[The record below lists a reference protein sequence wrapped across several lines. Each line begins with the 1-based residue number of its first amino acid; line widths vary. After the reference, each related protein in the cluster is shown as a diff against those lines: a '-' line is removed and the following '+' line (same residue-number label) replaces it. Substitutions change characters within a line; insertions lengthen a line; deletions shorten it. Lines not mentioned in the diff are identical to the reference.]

1 MVEGKRQMVVRE
13 INIKDTFYFYPYTL
27 YLCKTVQR
35 IVAFI
40 LAISF
45 LGQTFNQGWYYLG
58 YLVQQKEYMK
68 RCENKARPQLHC
80 NGKCQ
85 LMKKILEQEK
95 KEQGQ
100 APELKL
106 AAKVDALSS
115 KSFFP
120 VYTTPVSESRLSLFI
135 QYTIGYPVDR
145 ACSLFHPPDFLA

>member
-1 MVEGKRQMVVRE
+1 M
-13 INIKDTFYFYPYTL
+13 
-27 YLCKTVQR
+27 QR

-100 APELKL
+100 APELKI
-106 AAKVDALSS
+106 AAKTDALSS

-120 VYTTPVSESRLSLFI
+120 SYINVVKTERSALFI
-135 QYTIGYPVDR
+135 QYTIGFPVDR
-145 ACSLFHPPDFLA
+145 SRSLFHPPNVVA